1 MLRRLLICAIAALL
15 ACSALSCATAGF
27 TPSAT
32 SMPAARAGLP
42 PEERFFYDAL
52 SDYGDWVLIEPY
64 GWVFQP
70 RVNWVAW
77 RPYQYGFWAPT
88 DVYGWTW
95 ISTEP
100 FGWATYHY
108 GQWLYDR
115 FQGWVWIPG
124 LDWGPAWVA
133 WYEGNDYVG
142 WAPLMPNPDYWNTV
156 PGGAFLYVPISA
168 LPSTDLPQHV
178 MKEDQLRNQIGRLK
192 PIVNPAEVGGVRF
205 NRGPAFEDVERVIGA
220 PLPRVR
226 LEERAPL
233 IAPPLG
239 RARPVTPGRNL
250 AADSAAVMRRA
261 AEEAAR
267 EARNISLAKSPTP
280 DRLPILRPLRPRDA
294 PAENPGKKPAEASP
308 AQPGGKSEGTARER
322 RELPRPPRPVF
333 EKPAARDTSP

>member
-1 MLRRLLICAIAALL
+1 MCRRLLICAFAALL
-15 ACSALSCATAGF
+15 AGSTLSCATAGF
-27 TPSAT
+27 TPNET

-52 SDYGDWVLIEPY
+52 ADYGDWVLIEPY

-88 DVYGWTW
+88 EVYGWTW
-95 ISTEP
+95 VSTEP

-133 WYEGNDYVG
+133 WQEGDGYVG
-142 WAPLMPNPDYWNTV
+142 WAPQMPSEEYWNAV
-156 PGGAFLYVPISA
+156 PGGAFLFVPTTMM
-168 LPSTDLPQHV
+168 PSTDLSQHV
-178 MKEDQLRNQIGRLK
+178 FKQEQVRNQIGRLR
-192 PIVNPAEVGGVRF
+192 PIVNPDELAGVRF
-205 NRGPAFEDVERVIGA
+205 NRGPAFEEIERVIGA
-220 PLPRVR
+220 PLPRVE

-233 IAPPLG
+233 LAPPVG
-239 RARPVTPGRNL
+239 RAKPLPSGRDL

-267 EARNISLAKSPTP
+267 EARMVSLAKSRTP
-280 DRLPILRPLRPRDA
+280 GKLPILRPLRPKKA
-294 PAENPGKKPAEASP
+294 PAGQKPPDASAP
-308 AQPGGKSEGTARER
+308 QSGEKPDSAPRER
-322 RELPRPPRPVF
+322 RDVPRLPQPGLERP
-333 EKPAARDTSP
+333 ASRDTSL